1 VPNGP
6 SILSSMSPRLV
17 PVLVL
22 ALAAGHA
29 PAPGHAQQAP
39 AVHLEFADPQRG
51 AKLATAFEAI
61 DELFTDFA
69 RRGNLPGAAW
79 GIIVDGDLAHSGRY
93 GLRDVRAKDQVRADT
108 VFRIASMTK
117 SFTAMAILKLRD
129 DGKLSL
135 EDPAERYVPELKGL
149 PYPTADSR
157 RITVRDLLSHA
168 PGFPEDNAWADRHL
182 HESHEWL
189 SERMREG
196 IPFANAPGVA
206 YEYSNFG
213 FGILGRI
220 VTAASGVPYNDY
232 VQAHILGPL
241 GMAST
246 TLEPDAVPSGRL
258 ALGYRWEDE
267 QWKDEPLL
275 PDGAFGAMGGMLTT
289 IPDLARYV
297 GVLLGAFPPRDG
309 AEAGPVRRSSLR
321 EMQQIARTRPAVVT
335 RGAAGAVQLNAS
347 GYGYGLRVWQT
358 CEYPHLVAHGGGL
371 PGFGTLM
378 QWLPE
383 HGVGIIAFANLTY
396 TGWGTVV
403 NQALDRMAATGGLQ
417 PRLSRPAPALLEA
430 RDVIS
435 RLVVEWDDAAID
447 RIAAD
452 NLFLDRDRARR
463 RADFAAV
470 RAKAGACKPPSGF
483 EHVENALRGEWVLA
497 CERGAVRASVTL
509 APTSPPKVQV
519 VNVRAVNSAAPAS
532 RASCPQ

>member
-1 VPNGP
+1 MSIRTSLAGP
-6 SILSSMSPRLV
+6 LLV
-17 PVLVL
+17 CL
-22 ALAAGHA
+22 LAASHPPP
-29 PAPGHAQQAP
+29 PAVAQQAP
-39 AVHLEFADPQRG
+39 AVHQAFADPERH
-51 AKLATAFEAI
+51 AKLATAFGAI
-61 DELFTDFA
+61 DELFAGFA
-69 RRGNLPGAAW
+69 RRANVPGAAW
-79 GIIVDGDLAHSGRY
+79 GIIVDGQLAHSGVY
-93 GLRDVRAKDQVRADT
+93 GFRDAAAKDPVRRET

-135 EDPAERYVPELKGL
+135 DDPAERYVPELKGL

-157 RITVRDLLSHA
+157 RITIRDLLSHA

-189 SERMREG
+189 AERMREG
-196 IPFANAPGVA
+196 IPFSNAPGVA

-220 VTAASGVPYNDY
+220 VTAASGTPYNDY
-232 VQAHILGPL
+232 VETHILKPL
-241 GMAST
+241 GMEST
-246 TLEPDAVPSGRL
+246 TLDPTAVPPDRL

-297 GVLLGAFPPRDG
+297 GVLLEAFPPRDG
-309 AEAGPVRRSSLR
+309 AETGPIRRSSLR
-321 EMQQIARTRPAVVT
+321 EMQQIARTRPATVT
-335 RGAAGAVQLNAS
+335 RTASSGALQLNAS

-358 CEYPHLVAHGGGL
+358 CDYAHLVAHGGGL

-396 TGWGTVV
+396 TGWGGVV
-403 NQALDRMAATGGLQ
+403 NQAFDRLAATGGLQ
-417 PRLSRPAPALLEA
+417 PRMPKPAPALVEA
-430 RDVIS
+430 RDVVS
-435 RLVVEWDDAAID
+435 RLVGEWDDAAID

-452 NLFLDRDRARR
+452 NLFLDRARERR
-463 RADFAAV
+463 RADFEAV
-470 RAKAGACKPPSGF
+470 RAKAGRCQPPAGF
-483 EHVENALRGEWVLA
+483 DSVENALRGEWTLA
-497 CERGAVRASVTL
+497 CERGGVRLSVTL
-509 APTSPPKVQV
+509 APTMPPKAQV
-519 VNVRAVNSAAPAS
+519 INVRAVDSTAPARS
-532 RASCPQ
+532 SFCPQ

>member
-1 VPNGP
+1 
-6 SILSSMSPRLV
+6 MSPRSTRLAAI
-17 PVLVL
+17 LVL

-29 PAPGHAQQAP
+29 PARGLAQQPAP
-39 AVHLEFADPQRG
+39 AVHLEFADPERA
-51 AKLATAFEAI
+51 AKLATAFGAI
-61 DELFTDFA
+61 DDLFTDFA
-69 RRGNLPGAAW
+69 RRGNVPGAAW
-79 GIIVDGDLAHSGRY
+79 GIIVDGELAHSGVY
-93 GLRDVRAKDQVRADT
+93 GLRDAAAKDPVGRDT

-129 DGKLSL
+129 DGRLSL
-135 EDPAERYVPELKGL
+135 DDPAERYVPELKGL

-157 RITVRDLLSHA
+157 RITIRDLLSHA

-196 IPFANAPGVA
+196 IPFSNAPGVA

-220 VTAASGVPYNDY
+220 VTAASGTPYNDY
-232 VQAHILGPL
+232 VEAHILKPL
-241 GMAST
+241 GMEST
-246 TLEPDAVPSGRL
+246 TLDPTAVPPDRL
-258 ALGYRWEDE
+258 APGYRWEDE
-267 QWKDEPLL
+267 RWKDEPLL

-309 AEAGPVRRSSLR
+309 AEAGPIGRSSLR

-335 RGAAGAVQLNAS
+335 RANAGAIQLNAS

-358 CEYPHLVAHGGGL
+358 CDFAHLVAHGGGL

-396 TGWGTVV
+396 TGWGGVV
-403 NQALDRMAATGGLQ
+403 TQAFDRLAATGSLQ
-417 PRLSRPAPALLEA
+417 PRMPRPAPALVEA

-452 NLFLDRDRARR
+452 NLFLDRARERR
-463 RADFAAV
+463 RADFEAV
-470 RAKAGACKPPSGF
+470 RAKTGRCQPPAGF
-483 EHVENALRGEWVLA
+483 DVVENALRGEWTLA
-497 CERGAVRASVTL
+497 CERGAVRASATL
-509 APTSPPKVQV
+509 APTMPPKVQV
-519 VNVRAVNSAAPAS
+519 VNVRAVESTAPA
-532 RASCPQ
+532 RQTFCPQ